1 MPTGGVYFSPC
12 VSPGLN
18 IGVSEPPTP
27 VTNVPRRGHPC
38 VSAPLPPAAGSCVLP
53 RGRPC
58 PWCHWALPIPL
69 PTGGHLCSSQLVCS
83 CPLRCVCLC
92 PMAGSLPHSAS
103 GGVGL
108 TTSIRGD
115 ISHTERQDT
124 CSTLLTSPH
133 ALGQQT
139 HACGRPG
146 SHPGWLHTPVCTQS
160 QTHWG
165 PTRSHLPK
173 WSVTWSVSIT
183 ATLGA
188 SWAHTC
194 HQSSSHSQ
202 SPPKSQTAAPFTGC
216 VFGHGRLLVA
226 FPHPYWQ
233 GSAGTPI
240 CYGGQK
246 PGQDRAEGHVAPSVA
261 ETPCRVRRTARVQGG
276 FWGCSRTPSQERR
289 IAIVAAFSERVGS
302 SFTGCQKGAGGPRRQ
317 RGERASRPG
326 RRGLGVVKQVQSW
339 GLAM

>member
-146 SHPGWLHTPVCTQS
+146 SHPGWLHTTVCTQS

-216 VFGHGRLLVA
+216 VFGHRGDCWWLSHIPIGRDQLGPPYAMGVRSRGRTELRDTWPLLLLRRPA
-226 FPHPYWQ
+226 
-233 GSAGTPI
+233 GSGELRVCREAS
-240 CYGGQK
+240 GG
-246 PGQDRAEGHVAPSVA
+246 AH
-261 ETPCRVRRTARVQGG
+261 
-276 FWGCSRTPSQERR
+276 
-289 IAIVAAFSERVGS
+289 
-302 SFTGCQKGAGGPRRQ
+302 GPRPRKEESQ
-317 RGERASRPG
+317 LLQPFLNVWALRSQGARKELGDHGGSVERGRPG
-326 RRGLGVVKQVQSW
+326 LGGGGS
-339 GLAM
+339 G